1 MKEDNTFLLSKST
14 GWIIDWEHPSFE
26 ICQDKCRDS
35 TYGKITYTV
44 VKDPGHDWKA
54 ELGDGEWYKHSNEV
68 TVLRHMS
75 AGVTLVCLEVHYE
88 SYVNKYGRHRRTDA
102 MPFRN
107 GQNGYTNHFRDNIAF
122 FMSGYGMTLS
132 RCASICHTTPA
143 IVKNVNKERLKSL
156 AGDMRPKHYSSHLA
170 VDEFLIEHGHR
181 YCTIIIDADTGELLY
196 LEKGKKKDQLIH
208 FFRWAGDDFMSHVKA
223 IAMDM
228 NTNYS
233 QAVKDLYPSI
243 DIVYDTFHIIKW
255 YNDQVVDSLRR
266 QEAGRLKKLADSL
279 TASGKADEAAT
290 VEQERRL
297 LFGARFLLLANN
309 RTLEAKDKLNRQ
321 LNAEAKEAALKD
333 GRNPN
338 DVGRRRTDNANSKAA
353 ILSSNE
359 KIQNA
364 VKAREELSDILA
376 ISNPTL
382 MRTRLEEWSK
392 LYSSVG
398 ISQLTRFTRTV
409 TNRMDGIV
417 SRATFRIN
425 SGKIEGVNS
434 FIKAL
439 RRSAF
444 GYQDFDYFAYLI
456 WEQTH
461 KDSLYGKPS
470 TGSSKRHYSRKKPYN
485 KKRLKQTVFKF
496 AYGCDKEAV

>member
-1 MKEDNTFLLSKST
+1 MKEDSTFLLSEST
-14 GWIIDWEHPSFE
+14 GWIVDWAHPAFE
-26 ICQDKCRDS
+26 ICKDDCRGS
-35 TYGKITYTV
+35 AYGKITYTV
-44 VKDPGHDWKA
+44 TKDPGHDWKA
-54 ELGDGEWYKHSNEV
+54 VLGDGQWYKHSNEV
-68 TVLRHMS
+68 TVLKHMS
-75 AGVTLVCLEVHYE
+75 AGVTMVCLEVHYE
-88 SYVNKYGRHRRTDA
+88 SYVNRHGRKRRTDA

-107 GQNGYTNHFRDNIAF
+107 WQNGYTNHFKDNMAF

-143 IVKNVNKERLKSL
+143 IVKDVNKARLKSL
-156 AGDMRPKHYSSHLA
+156 AGDMRPKHYSRCLA

-181 YCTIIIDADTGELLY
+181 YCTIVIDADTGELLY
-196 LEKGKKKDQLIH
+196 LEKGKKKEQLMH
-208 FFRWAGDDFMSHVKA
+208 FFKWAGDDFMSHVEA
-223 IAMDM
+223 ISMDM

-243 DIVYDTFHIIKW
+243 SIVYDTFHIIKW

-266 QEAGRLKKLADSL
+266 KEGKRLKKLVGELVAD
-279 TASGKADEAAT
+279 GKCDEAAI

-309 RTLEAKDKLNRQ
+309 RTLEAKDRLNRR
-321 LNAEAKEAALKD
+321 LNAEAKDCARKD
-333 GRNPN
+333 GRNP
-338 DVGRRRTDNANSKAA
+338 DEVGHRRIDNADSRAA

-359 KIQNA
+359 KLQNA
-364 VKAREELSDILA
+364 VKAREELSDILSS
-376 ISNPTL
+376 SNPDL
-382 MRTRLEEWSK
+382 MRKKLEDWAK
-392 LYSSVG
+392 IYSSVG
-398 ISQLTRFTRTV
+398 ISQLAKFTKTV
-409 TNRMDGIV
+409 VNRMDGII
-417 SRATFRIN
+417 SRATFRISN
-425 SGKIEGVNS
+425 GRIEGVNS

-470 TGSSKRHYSRKKPYN
+470 SESLRRSYSRKTLYN
-485 KKRLKQTVFKF
+485 QKRLKQTVFKLS
-496 AYGCDKEAV
+496 DDSNKEAV